1 MINLIAQ
8 LSRSIPL
15 LIALVALAAIVY
27 FVVSWRSSPTRAKE
41 VLIRLFTV
49 LCSALAIFFTL
60 ASLYALADGNQP
72 VLELAASF
80 AAVGILGLVVTLI
93 CRWRFKKNHP
103 HYRSPVNAKATPR
116 SGAPVKR
123 SDAFW
128 WLYDVVGKFR
138 PKK

>member
-1 MINLIAQ
+1 MIAR

-15 LIALVALAAIVY
+15 LIALALLAVVVY

-49 LCSALAIFFTL
+49 LCSALSIIFVL
-60 ASLYALADGNQP
+60 ASLYAIADANQA
-72 VLELAASF
+72 VFELAASF
-80 AAVGILGLVVTLI
+80 AVVSLLGLAITLI

-103 HYRSPVNAKATPR
+103 HYRFAPNAKATPVE
-116 SGAPVKR
+116 GAPVKR

-128 WLYDVVGKFR
+128 WIYDLIGKLR

>member
-1 MINLIAQ
+1 MINLLAR
-8 LSRSIPL
+8 LSRSVPL
-15 LIALVALAAIVY
+15 LLALIALAVIVY

-49 LCSALAIFFTL
+49 LCSALTIIFAL
-60 ASLYALADGNQP
+60 VSLYALADGNQA

-80 AAVGILGLVVTLI
+80 AAVGALGLVVTLI

-103 HYRSPVNAKATPR
+103 HYRASVNAKATPQ
-116 SGAPVKR
+116 GASPVKR

>member
-1 MINLIAQ
+1 MINLVAR

-15 LIALVALAAIVY
+15 LIALVLLAVIVY

-49 LCSALAIFFTL
+49 LCSALSIFFVL
-60 ASLYALADGNQP
+60 ASIYALVDNNQP

-80 AAVGILGLVVTLI
+80 AAVGVLGLVITLI

-103 HYRSPVNAKATPR
+103 HYRASANAKASPV
-116 SGAPVKR
+116 GEAPVKR

-128 WLYDVVGKFR
+128 WLYDIVGKFR
-138 PKK
+138 PKQ

>member
-1 MINLIAQ
+1 MINLVAR

-15 LIALVALAAIVY
+15 LIALVLLAVIIY

-41 VLIRLFTV
+41 VLIRVFTI
-49 LCSALAIFFTL
+49 LCSALTVFFAL
-60 ASLYALADGNQP
+60 ASLYALADANQP
-72 VLELAASF
+72 VLELAISF
-80 AAVGILGLVVTLI
+80 AGVGAVGLIITLI

-103 HYRSPVNAKATPR
+103 HYRLSMNAKATPQG
-116 SGAPVKR
+116 SSPAKR

-128 WLYDVVGKFR
+128 WLYDIVGKFR

>member
-1 MINLIAQ
+1 MINLVAR

-15 LIALVALAAIVY
+15 LIALALLAVIVY
-27 FVVSWRSSPTRAKE
+27 FFVSWRSSPTRAKE

-49 LCSALAIFFTL
+49 LCSALSIFFVL
-60 ASLYALADGNQP
+60 ASLYALADNNQP
-72 VLELAASF
+72 VLELAISF
-80 AAVGILGLVVTLI
+80 AAVGVLGLVITLI

-103 HYRSPVNAKATPR
+103 HYRSSVNARATPQ
-116 SGAPVKR
+116 GTVPAKR

-128 WLYDVVGKFR
+128 WLYDIVGKFR

>member
-1 MINLIAQ
+1 MIGLIAR

-15 LIALVALAAIVY
+15 LIALVLLAVIVY

-49 LCSALAIFFTL
+49 LCSVLSVFFVL
-60 ASLYALADGNQP
+60 ASLYALVDSNQA

-80 AAVGILGLVVTLI
+80 ALVSVLGLLITLI
-93 CRWRFKKNHP
+93 CRWRFKKRHP
-103 HYRSPVNAKATPR
+103 HYRFAANAKATTVDGTP
-116 SGAPVKR
+116 AKR

-128 WLYDVVGKFR
+128 WLYDLVGKFR
-138 PKK
+138 PKG